1 MKKSKLVN
9 KFKKVLITVLCI
21 ITVFFSMPVKAKA
34 DAGVLES
41 VASFLLLVPDG
52 IQLLLNTFV
61 SDETEDVK
69 FLIRLQVID
78 KNANLFTNDT
88 GSLYNIEVTPYDIF
102 TAGTPTLYGEL
113 IEKRDEINYSVQ
125 NGEMTTADAVATI
138 KENVESTEPE
148 AFMTKSLVK
157 MPLLDANFFKKI
169 TNSSSSS
176 DEQVNSA
183 DVLRPVVANVYKN
196 LRNFVLIIML
206 AILLYTGIRIIVSS
220 AVSEQV
226 KYKQY
231 LVNWV
236 VGICLIFLMQYIMSA
251 IMNVTTIVNKM
262 LITNTDGES
271 YRIGFGT
278 KDSKAASVFRTIAK
292 PYNMSEREQAQ
303 QDAYEKSL
311 ESPPTSVKLSND
323 FQNYNPNLATQY
335 LSAWLN
341 KKADDENKNNGDGW
355 TELAN
360 SDDEK
365 ISNFVNRKIEIAD
378 NGAIFI
384 FDKDNKTVYDYT
396 ADISQTPIKINAG
409 IYDESVNGFR
419 AIYKCNIA
427 EFCRTITTFSSKY
440 THLYNNKKT
449 MIMTDSSEEKEND
462 YAVGAF
468 WGYAFL
474 YILITIETVVF
485 LYKYLKRVIWLAF
498 LTMIAPLIAVMYAVD
513 KIGDGKAQTFNMWFK
528 EYLFN
533 SLIQPLHLLLYTI
546 FLGVSMEL
554 MASNV
559 IYAIVAYAFMIPAEK
574 FFKKM
579 FGFDKA
585 STPGGLGSPA
595 AGMMAMRGLDKLGGF
610 GPHGKGAKGG
620 KDAGKN
626 KIPLAKGKLGGGGLA
641 PVRPAGA
648 AEAAGATP
656 LTAAKTVV
664 GGAPAG
670 GTAAGSAA
678 AGSASAA
685 AGAGTAGGSRRLR
698 SLGGVSSGTAKKSRL
713 RGSRNPFTGMARAFG
728 NRTAMRITGGKS
740 ATLGQAF
747 TTRAGLAGMTK
758 NGFNFAAR
766 QIGRTAGGL
775 GGAVVGLGVGAVS
788 GALGTALTGEDKF
801 SDAVQ
806 KGLLAGSAAGANRGS
821 QFADWSTG
829 GVEDLYSEGRRYAA
843 LDAEDEEQLER
854 AASIK
859 AEDWSQDHMSEIS
872 TLSAS
877 EYREKMEFAEKAF
890 KYTDDIED
898 LDQLDRMQ
906 EYCSDASGNVDED
919 KLEEAL
925 EYEKITKRFGDFN
938 VDAKK
943 KDNYTTYRAREIE
956 QAVKDGTFQFT
967 QEEIDGINDAGKND
981 RERKELSNKGETD
994 KANKRLL
1001 QVREKAIQGLARKY
1015 AEEEANIIARYQN
1028 R

>member
-9 KFKKVLITVLCI
+9 KFKKILITVLCI

-113 IEKRDEINYSVQ
+113 IEKGDEINYSVQ

-157 MPLLDANFFKKI
+157 MPLLDANFFKKT

-292 PYNMSEREQAQ
+292 PFNMSEKEQAQ

-311 ESPPTSVKLSND
+311 ESPPTSMKLSDNYEY
-323 FQNYNPNLATQY
+323 YNPNYATQL
-335 LSAWLN
+335 LSSWLN
-341 KKADDENKNNGDGW
+341 KIADDENKNNCDGW

-559 IYAIVAYAFMIPAEK
+559 IYAIVAYAFLIPAEK

-620 KDAGKN
+620 KDAGKT
-626 KIPLAKGKLGGGGLA
+626 KIPLAKGKLGGGGLT
-641 PVRPAGA
+641 PVGPAGA
-648 AEAAGATP
+648 AGATGATP
-656 LTAAKTVV
+656 LTAARTGA

-670 GTAAGSAA
+670 GVAAGSTPAA
-678 AGSASAA
+678 SASA
-685 AGAGTAGGSRRLR
+685 GSGLGTGRLK
-698 SLGGVSSGTAKKSRL
+698 SAGGVSSGTAKKSRL

-747 TTRAGLAGMTK
+747 TTNAGRAGMAKTGV
-758 NGFNFAAR
+758 NFAAR
-766 QIGRTAGGL
+766 QVVRAAGGL

-829 GVEDLYSEGRRYAA
+829 GVEDLYGEGRRYAA
-843 LDAEDEEQLER
+843 LDAEDKEQLER

-877 EYREKMEFAEKAF
+877 EYAEKMKIAEKAF

-906 EYCSDASGNVDED
+906 EYCSDASGNIDED
-919 KLEEAL
+919 KLAEAI

-943 KDNYTTYRAREIE
+943 KDNYTTYRTREIVDGFKNGTIQFN
-956 QAVKDGTFQFT
+956 QAEMTKINSATTEDDKKKFI
-967 QEEIDGINDAGKND
+967 EEIA
-981 RERKELSNKGETD
+981 
-994 KANKRLL
+994 KA
-1001 QVREKAIQGLARKY
+1001 Y
-1015 AEEEANIIARYQN
+1015 ATNESDIIARYQN
-1028 R
+1028 V

>member
-9 KFKKVLITVLCI
+9 KFKKILITVLCI

-34 DAGVLES
+34 DGGVLES
-41 VASFLLLVPDG
+41 VASFLLIIPDAV
-52 IQLLLNTFV
+52 QLLLNKYV
-61 SDETEDVK
+61 SDETEDVTIGVRVAVK
-69 FLIRLQVID
+69 D
-78 KNANLFTNDT
+78 SDATLFTNNEGT
-88 GSLYNIEVTPYDIF
+88 LYNFEVTPYDIF
-102 TAGTPTLYGEL
+102 TAGMPTLYGEYL
-113 IEKRDEINYSVQ
+113 EKNDQVKSAIEQAGNQEISL
-125 NGEMTTADAVATI
+125 TDAVQAAKDERGTI
-138 KENVESTEPE
+138 DTMLSGEGDES
-148 AFMTKSLVK
+148 FSTKSLVK
-157 MPLLDANFFKKI
+157 MPLLDANFFKKS
-169 TNSSSSS
+169 TYSSS
-176 DEQVNSA
+176 DSA
-183 DVLRPVVANVYKN
+183 DILRPIVSAVYKN

-206 AILLYTGIRIIVSS
+206 LILLYTGIRIVISS
-220 AVSEQV
+220 AVAEQV

-236 VGICLIFLMQYIMSA
+236 VGICLVFLMQYVMSA
-251 IMNVTTIVNKM
+251 IMAGTELVNKM
-262 LITNTDGES
+262 LVTSIDGKT
-271 YRIGFGT
+271 YAIGFGT
-278 KDSKAASVFRTIAK
+278 SDKGATKVVRKSANTIGTAYNYIIDGLSLITLNPVSWGSLIASGGKNVISVGDLYKYGAKAVSALCNKI
-292 PYNMSEREQAQ
+292 
-303 QDAYEKSL
+303 DEK
-311 ESPPTSVKLSND
+311 T
-323 FQNYNPNLATQY
+323 
-335 LSAWLN
+335 
-341 KKADDENKNNGDGW
+341 GDGW
-355 TELAN
+355 SKLAN
-360 SDDEK
+360 SDK
-365 ISNFVNRKIEIAD
+365 IKTKNFVYRKLEIASD
-378 NGAIFI
+378 GSLFE
-384 FDKDNKTVYDYT
+384 FDKDNKTVLDYMY
-396 ADISQTPIKINAG
+396 DISGEPTKLDAAVYGDVP
-409 IYDESVNGFR
+409 GFR
-419 AIYKCNIA
+419 AVYLCNIA
-427 EFCRTITTFSSKY
+427 EYCRTITTYSSKF
-440 THLYNNKKT
+440 THIYANNKSST
-449 MIMTDSSEEKEND
+449 MTTSDETKEND
-462 YAVGAF
+462 TSSAAF
-468 WGYAFL
+468 WGYVFL

-498 LTMIAPLIAVMYAVD
+498 LTMIAPLIAVMYPVD

-559 IYAIVAYAFMIPAEK
+559 IYAIVAYAFLIPAEK

-620 KDAGKN
+620 KDAGKT
-626 KIPLAKGKLGGGGLA
+626 KIPLAKGKLGGGGLT
-641 PVRPAGA
+641 PVGPAGA
-648 AEAAGATP
+648 AGATGATP
-656 LTAAKTVV
+656 LTAARTGA

-670 GTAAGSAA
+670 GVAAGSTPAA
-678 AGSASAA
+678 SASA
-685 AGAGTAGGSRRLR
+685 GSGLGTGRLKSAGG
-698 SLGGVSSGTAKKSRL
+698 VPSGTAKKSRL

-747 TTRAGLAGMTK
+747 TTNAGRAGMAKTGV
-758 NGFNFAAR
+758 NFAAR
-766 QIGRTAGGL
+766 QVVRAAGGL
-775 GGAVVGLGVGAVS
+775 GGAIVGLGVGAVS

-829 GVEDLYSEGRRYAA
+829 GVEDLYGEGRRYAA
-843 LDAEDEEQLER
+843 LDAEDKEQLER

-877 EYREKMEFAEKAF
+877 EYAEKMKIAEKAF

-906 EYCSDASGNVDED
+906 EYCSDASGNIDED
-919 KLEEAL
+919 KLAEAI

-943 KDNYTTYRAREIE
+943 KDNYTTYRTREIVDGFKNGTIQFN
-956 QAVKDGTFQFT
+956 QAEMTKINSATTEDDKKKFI
-967 QEEIDGINDAGKND
+967 EEIA
-981 RERKELSNKGETD
+981 
-994 KANKRLL
+994 KA
-1001 QVREKAIQGLARKY
+1001 Y
-1015 AEEEANIIARYQN
+1015 ATNESDIIARYQN
-1028 R
+1028 V

>member
-1 MKKSKLVN
+1 MKNSKLVN
-9 KFKKVLITVLCI
+9 KFKKILITVLCI

-34 DAGVLES
+34 DGGVLES
-41 VASFLLLVPDG
+41 VASFLLLIPDG
-52 IQLLLNTFV
+52 INLILNAYV
-61 SDETEDVK
+61 SGETEDVK
-69 FLIRLQVID
+69 QIVRVALKSD
-78 KNANLFTNDT
+78 NDASLFTNNV
-88 GSLYNIEVTPYDIF
+88 GSLYYIAVTPYDIF
-102 TAGTPTLYGEL
+102 TAGMPTLYGEYVEKKDQVESA
-113 IEKRDEINYSVQ
+113 IEQAGNQEIPL
-125 NGEMTTADAVATI
+125 TDAVQAAKDEREI
-138 KENVESTEPE
+138 ISEMLSEDGMSSYS
-148 AFMTKSLVK
+148 TKSLVK
-157 MPLLDANFFKKI
+157 MPILDANFFKKS
-169 TNSSSSS
+169 TFGSS
-176 DEQVNSA
+176 DSA
-183 DVLRPVVANVYKN
+183 DILRPVVSAVYTN
-196 LRNFVLIIML
+196 LRNIVLVVML
-206 AILLYTGIRIIVSS
+206 LILLYIGIRIVISS
-220 AVSEQV
+220 AVADQV

-236 VGICLIFLMQYIMSA
+236 VGICLVFLMQYIMSA
-251 IMNVTTIVNKM
+251 IMSSTTLVNNM
-262 LITNTDGES
+262 LAKNTDGDT
-271 YRIGFGT
+271 YTIGFGT
-278 KDSKAASVFRTIAK
+278 ANSRA
-292 PYNMSEREQAQ
+292 
-303 QDAYEKSL
+303 
-311 ESPPTSVKLSND
+311 LSNI
-323 FQNYNPNLATQY
+323 
-335 LSAWLN
+335 
-341 KKADDENKNNGDGW
+341 KKASLPVAIATTWLTHSPLPGIAAGLILKNVGTGTDSDGW
-355 TELAN
+355 QKLAD
-360 SDDEK
+360 SDNTAIK
-365 ISNFVNRKIEIAD
+365 NFVGRKLEIAD
-378 NGAIFI
+378 SGLVFEFN
-384 FDKDNKTVYDYT
+384 KDDKTVLDYQSVYT
-396 ADISQTPIKINAG
+396 GKPTKLNAA
-409 IYDESVNGFR
+409 IYGKAENGFR
-419 AIYKCNIA
+419 AIYFCNIA
-427 EFCRTITTFSSKY
+427 EYCRTITTYSSKY
-440 THLYNNKKT
+440 THIYSNNKTIT
-449 MIMTDSSEEKEND
+449 MSNSEDEKEND
-462 YAVGAF
+462 SASAAF
-468 WGYAFL
+468 WGYTFL
-474 YILITIETVVF
+474 YLVITIETVVF

-498 LTMIAPLIAVMYAVD
+498 LTMIAPLIAVMYLVD

-533 SLIQPLHLLLYTI
+533 ALIQPLHLLLYTI
-546 FLGVSMEL
+546 FLGVSMDL
-554 MASNV
+554 MSNNV
-559 IYAIVAYAFMIPAEK
+559 IYAIVAYGFMIPAEK

-620 KDAGKN
+620 KDAGKT

-641 PVRPAGA
+641 PAGA
-648 AEAAGATP
+648 AGTTGATPITATKTGAAGAI
-656 LTAAKTVV
+656 
-664 GGAPAG
+664 AG
-670 GTAAGSAA
+670 GVAAGSTP
-678 AGSASAA
+678 AGSASA
-685 AGAGTAGGSRRLR
+685 GSGLGTGRLK
-698 SLGGVSSGTAKKSRL
+698 SAGGVSSGTAKKSRL

-740 ATLGQAF
+740 PTLGQAF
-747 TTRAGLAGMTK
+747 TTKAGLAGMAK
-758 NGFNFAAR
+758 NGVNFAAR
-766 QIGRTAGGL
+766 QVGRAAGGL

-806 KGLLAGSAAGANRGS
+806 KGLLAGGAAGANRGS

-843 LDAEDEEQLER
+843 LDAEDKDQLER
-854 AASIK
+854 AARIK

-877 EYREKMEFAEKAF
+877 EYREKMEVAEKAF

-898 LDQLDRMQ
+898 LDQLDRLQ

-919 KLEEAL
+919 KLAEAL

-981 RERKELSNKGETD
+981 RERKELSDKGETD

-1028 R
+1028 V

>member
-1 MKKSKLVN
+1 MKNSKLVN
-9 KFKKVLITVLCI
+9 KFKKILITVLCI

-102 TAGTPTLYGEL
+102 TSGTPTLYGEL

-157 MPLLDANFFKKI
+157 MPLLDANFFKKT

-292 PYNMSEREQAQ
+292 PYNMSEKEQAQ
-303 QDAYEKSL
+303 RDAYEKSL
-311 ESPPTSVKLSND
+311 ESPPTSVKLSDD
-323 FQNYNPNLATQY
+323 FQYNNPNLATQY

-341 KKADDENKNNGDGW
+341 KKANDENKNNGDGW

-409 IYDESVNGFR
+409 IYDGSVNGFR

-449 MIMTDSSEEKEND
+449 MIMTDSSEEKDND

-498 LTMIAPLIAVMYAVD
+498 LTMIAPLIAVMYSVD

-546 FLGVSMEL
+546 FLGASMEL

-620 KDAGKN
+620 KDAGKT

-641 PVRPAGA
+641 PAGPTGA
-648 AEAAGATP
+648 AGAAGATP
-656 LTAAKTVV
+656 LTAARTGA
-664 GGAPAG
+664 GGATAG
-670 GTAAGSAA
+670 AAAGSAA
-678 AGSASAA
+678 TGSASAA

-698 SLGGVSSGTAKKSRL
+698 SAGGISSGTAGKARR
-713 RGSRNPFTGMARAFG
+713 RGSSSVLGGMGRALG

-747 TTRAGLAGMTK
+747 TTRAGLAGMAK

-766 QIGRTAGGL
+766 QIGRTAGGI
-775 GGAVVGLGVGAVS
+775 GGSLIGLGVGAVS

-806 KGLLAGSAAGANRGS
+806 KGLLAGSAAGANRGT
-821 QFADWSTG
+821 QFTDWSTG
-829 GVEDLYSEGRRYAA
+829 GVEDLYGEGRRYAA
-843 LDAEDEEQLER
+843 IDPEDEKQLER
-854 AASIK
+854 AARLK
-859 AEDWSQDHMSEIS
+859 AEDWSQEHMSEVS
-872 TLSAS
+872 TLSADK
-877 EYREKMEFAEKAF
+877 YKEKMDFAEEAF

-898 LDQLDRMQ
+898 LDQLERMQ
-906 EYCSDASGNVDED
+906 GYSTDASGKIDED
-919 KLEEAL
+919 KFAEAID
-925 EYEKITKRFGDFN
+925 YEKITKRFGDFN

-943 KDNYTTYRAREIE
+943 KDNYTTYRAREI
-956 QAVKDGTFQFT
+956 ADGFKNGTIQFNQT
-967 QEEIDGINDAGKND
+967 EMTKINGATTEADKEKFIKEIA
-981 RERKELSNKGETD
+981 KE
-994 KANKRLL
+994 
-1001 QVREKAIQGLARKY
+1001 Y
-1015 AEEEANIIARYQN
+1015 ATNEADIIARYQDG
-1028 R
+1028 